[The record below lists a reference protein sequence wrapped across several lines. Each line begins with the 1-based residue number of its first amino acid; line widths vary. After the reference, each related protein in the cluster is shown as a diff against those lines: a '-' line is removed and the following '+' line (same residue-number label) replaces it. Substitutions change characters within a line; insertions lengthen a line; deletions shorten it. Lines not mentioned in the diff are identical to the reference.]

1 MEDPK
6 RCPKCGHNAVRVR
19 RMNLKGNEIGLVPL
33 IAGWIFFGLSVLILI
48 GSFFGSYGT
57 SGNRLVTA
65 IPGIILILI
74 AVFYLF
80 LFSRMPKRF
89 RCDNAHTWD
98 WPQ

>member
-19 RMNLKGNEIGLVPL
+19 RVNPKGRELGSSFIWL
-33 IAGWIFFGLSVLILI
+33 FFGLSLLIFI
-48 GSFFGSYGT
+48 SSFFGIYGA

-65 IPGIILILI
+65 IPGLVLVLVAI
-74 AVFYLF
+74 FYLF

-98 WPQ
+98 LP

>member
-1 MEDPK
+1 MMEDPK

-19 RMNLKGNEIGLVPL
+19 RVNLKGNEIGLAPL

-48 GSFFGSYGT
+48 GSFFGSYGNA
-57 SGNRLVTA
+57 SNHLVSA
-65 IPGIILILI
+65 IPGIILVLV

-80 LFSRMPKRF
+80 LFSRMRKRF

-98 WPQ
+98 WP